1 MLPSPMDAQPIDPTV
16 PPPTTGRDHRLTL
29 LVSAPD
35 RPGLVAGVAGALF
48 RHGANILEADQHDD
62 PGTGMF
68 FQRIRFG
75 IAGRDVEPLR
85 ATLGVVGSELGLRW
99 TMRDQGERRGV
110 AILVSRED
118 HCLYDLLVRHRSGE
132 LACDIRLIL
141 SNHDLLAP
149 VAAQFDIPF
158 RAVSVSGDTIPAA
171 EAEQQ
176 HILDDAGVELL
187 ILARYMRI
195 LSPDMVD
202 RWQECA
208 INIHHS
214 FLPAFV
220 GARPYH
226 QAYARGV
233 KLIGAT
239 AHYVTTVLDDGPI
252 IEQDVTYATHRDS
265 VEDLVRRGR
274 DIERTV
280 LARAVRW
287 HLEDRVLVHGNR
299 TIVFR

>member
-1 MLPSPMDAQPIDPTV
+1 MLPSRMADETPSTDP
-16 PPPTTGRDHRLTL
+16 GERDHVLTL

-35 RPGLVAGVAGALF
+35 RPGLVAGVAGTLF
-48 RHGANILEADQHDD
+48 EHDANILEADQHDD
-62 PGTGMF
+62 AGTRMF
-68 FQRIRFG
+68 FQRIRFAIRG
-75 IAGRDVEPLR
+75 SGVAPLAGAMGELAGR
-85 ATLGVVGSELGLRW
+85 LGLDW
-99 TMRDQGERRGV
+99 SMRDRAQLRRM

-118 HCLYDLLVRHRSGE
+118 HCLYDLLIRHRSGE
-132 LACDIRLIL
+132 LHCDIGAVV
-141 SNHDLLAP
+141 SNHDDLAP
-149 VAAQFDIPF
+149 VAAQFGVPF
-158 RAVSVSGDTIPAA
+158 HLVPVPGDSVVQA
-171 EAEQQ
+171 EATQQ
-176 HILDDAGVELL
+176 ALLDRAGIDL
-187 ILARYMRI
+187 IVLARYMRI
-195 LSPDMVD
+195 LSPDFVA
-202 RWQECA
+202 RWGGRA

-226 QAYARGV
+226 QAHERGV

-252 IEQDVTYATHRDS
+252 IDQDVTRASHRDS

-287 HLEDRVLVHGNR
+287 HLEDRVLVQGNR
-299 TIVFR
+299 TIVFH

>member
-1 MLPSPMDAQPIDPTV
+1 MTHRPSAA
-16 PPPTTGRDHRLTL
+16 PTTPRDHVLTL
-29 LVSAPD
+29 LISAPD
-35 RPGLVAGVAGALF
+35 RPGLVAGVAGTLF
-48 RHGANILEADQHDD
+48 EHDANILEADQHDD
-62 PGTGMF
+62 HGTGMF
-68 FQRIRFG
+68 FQRIRFEV
-75 IAGRDVEPLR
+75 AGGRLEAVHAAIEDPGRRLDLGWSLRDND
-85 ATLGVVGSELGLRW
+85 VV
-99 TMRDQGERRGV
+99 RRV
-110 AILVSRED
+110 AVFVSLED

-132 LACDIRLIL
+132 LECDIRAIV
-141 SNHDLLAP
+141 SNHDMLEP
-149 VAAQFDIPF
+149 VAHQFGIPF
-158 RAVSVSGDTIPAA
+158 HHVPVGTDVV
-171 EAEQQ
+171 EAES
-176 HILDDAGVELL
+176 VEQRLL
-187 ILARYMRI
+187 EEERVDLVVLARYMRV
-195 LSPDMVD
+195 LSAGMVAKWTA
-202 RWQECA
+202 RA

-214 FLPAFV
+214 FLPAFS
-220 GARPYH
+220 GGEPYH

-252 IEQDVTYATHRDS
+252 IEQDVTHASHRDS

>member
-1 MLPSPMDAQPIDPTV
+1 MNDDNTTADP
-16 PPPTTGRDHRLTL
+16 GERDRVLTL

-35 RPGLVAGVAGALF
+35 RPGLVAGVAGTLF
-48 RHGANILEADQHDD
+48 EHDANILEADQHDD
-62 PGTGMF
+62 AGSRMF
-68 FQRIRFG
+68 FQRIRFA
-75 IAGRDVEPLR
+75 IRAAGVAPLAAAMEELAAR
-85 ATLGVVGSELGLRW
+85 LGLDW
-99 TMRDQGERRGV
+99 SMRDRAQIRRM

-118 HCLYDLLVRHRSGE
+118 HCLYDLLIRHRSGE
-132 LACDIRLIL
+132 LPCEIGAVI
-141 SNHDLLAP
+141 SNHDDLAP
-149 VAAQFDIPF
+149 VAAQFGVPF
-158 RAVSVSGDTIPAA
+158 HLVPVPADSVVEA
-171 EAEQQ
+171 EAAQQ
-176 HILDDAGVELL
+176 ALLDEAGIEL
-187 ILARYMRI
+187 IVLARYMRI
-195 LSPDMVD
+195 LSPDFVARWRD
-202 RWQECA
+202 RA

-226 QAYARGV
+226 QAHERGV

-252 IEQDVTYATHRDS
+252 IDQDVIRASHRDS

-287 HLEDRVLVHGNR
+287 HLEDRVLIQGNR
-299 TIVFR
+299 TIVFH

>member
-1 MLPSPMDAQPIDPTV
+1 MLPSRMDTQDTDPRA
-16 PPPTTGRDHRLTL
+16 PGPSRDHLLTL

-35 RPGLVAGVAGALF
+35 RPGLVAGVAGALY
-48 RHGANILEADQHDD
+48 RHDANILEADQHDD

-75 IAGRDVEPLR
+75 IAGRGVEPLR
-85 ATLGVVGSELGLRW
+85 ATLGVLGTELGLRW
-99 TMRDQGERRGV
+99 TMRDHGERRGV

-158 RAVSVSGDTIPAA
+158 RSVPVTGDTIPSA

-176 HILDDAGVELL
+176 RILDDAGVELL
-187 ILARYMRI
+187 VLARYMRI

-202 RWQECA
+202 RWQDRA

-252 IEQDVTYATHRDS
+252 IEQDVTHATHRDS

>member
-1 MLPSPMDAQPIDPTV
+1 MNDDTTTADP
-16 PPPTTGRDHRLTL
+16 GERDRVLTL

-35 RPGLVAGVAGALF
+35 RPGLVAGVAGTLF
-48 RHGANILEADQHDD
+48 EHDANILEADQHDD
-62 PGTGMF
+62 AGSRMF
-68 FQRIRFG
+68 FQRIRFA
-75 IAGRDVEPLR
+75 IRAAGVAPLGAAMEELAER
-85 ATLGVVGSELGLRW
+85 LGLDW
-99 TMRDQGERRGV
+99 SMRDRAQIRRM

-118 HCLYDLLVRHRSGE
+118 HCLYDLLIRHRSGE
-132 LACDIRLIL
+132 LPCEIGAVI
-141 SNHDLLAP
+141 SNHDDLAP
-149 VAAQFDIPF
+149 VAAQFGVPF
-158 RAVSVSGDTIPAA
+158 HVVPVPADSVVEA
-171 EAEQQ
+171 EAAQQ
-176 HILDDAGVELL
+176 ALLDEAGIEL
-187 ILARYMRI
+187 IVLARYMRI
-195 LSPDMVD
+195 LSPDFVARWRD
-202 RWQECA
+202 RA

-226 QAYARGV
+226 QAHERGV

-252 IEQDVTYATHRDS
+252 IDQDVIRASHRDS

-287 HLEDRVLVHGNR
+287 HLEDRVLIQGNR
-299 TIVFR
+299 TIVFH